1 MAKTLCDRCKKETL
15 TLRMSRFNTE
25 MCCEGCLTAERKL
38 PEYAEA
44 ERAER
49 EAVLRGDYNFP
60 GIGYP
65 AHRRTQN

>member
-1 MAKTLCDRCKKETL
+1 
-15 TLRMSRFNTE
+15 MSRFNTE
-25 MCCEGCLTAERKL
+25 MCCEVCLTAERQL

-65 AHRRTQN
+65 ERLRK